1 MEVGCCVSCA
11 WALVNKPVNKQRNET
26 LEAHARIRLLSCVNG
41 SMNARRAAVSVGR
54 LFKSFDDCWNDAIP
68 VYSSRKLGGLGL
80 EGEQEC
86 VADFE

>member
-1 MEVGCCVSCA
+1 
-11 WALVNKPVNKQRNET
+11 
-26 LEAHARIRLLSCVNG
+26 LSCVNG
-41 SMNARRAAVSVGR
+41 SMIARRAAVSVGR
-54 LFKSFDDCWNDAIP
+54 LFKSFDDWWNDAIP